1 MTVANRDNETGE
13 VMADVTGKCAI
24 YEFFLSKLSQGEKTA
39 VTEMDATVKK
49 K

>member
-13 VMADVTGKCAI
+13 DVTGKCAI